1 MKMILFN
8 QNPMITKLL
17 ESVSKKLELSIENF
31 NHYQE
36 LSVRLKED
44 PEWLLIADDE
54 CLEKLDQVDWLELKE
69 IISQNKNS
77 VCMYKKGNEAQPFL
91 EGFEMK
97 IKKPFLPTEM
107 LKVLQKKLGSDMSEL
122 EPSQNLDPTQEVLET
137 NWDELEN
144 LGDLE
149 ALAKEEPNNEE
160 QLLPTLDA
168 QEEKEEVK
176 ETPQKEEK
184 PKDDETQEGDETPKD
199 EEVSKELETQEK
211 LEIPK
216 EETQEEQV
224 KEQEPIKEET
234 QEIKEEKQEE
244 TQDSP
249 SAQELE
255 AMQELVKEIQENSNE
270 NKEETQ
276 ESAEIP
282 QDKEI
287 QEVVT
292 EKTQVQELEVPKE
305 KTQESAEALQETQA
319 HELEKQE
326 IAETPQEKEK
336 QEIAETPQ
344 EKEKQEIAE
353 TPQEKEKQEI
363 AETPQ
368 EKEKQEIAETP
379 QELEIPQAQEK
390 ETPQEETQEKETP
403 QEETQE
409 KETPQE
415 ETQEKETP
423 QEETQETETQNQET
437 PPKVQEETKEKTQED
452 NYESIEDIPE
462 PVMAKAMGEELPF
475 LNEAVAKTP
484 NNENDTETPK
494 ESDIKTSQEK
504 EESDKTSSPLEL
516 RLNLQDLLKS
526 LNQESL
532 KSLLENK
539 TLSIKI
545 TLEDKKPDA

>member
-17 ESVSKKLELSIENF
+17 ESVSKKLELPMENF

-36 LSVRLKED
+36 LSVHLKED
-44 PEWLLIADDE
+44 PEWILIADDE

-91 EGFEMK
+91 EDFEMK

-107 LKVLQKKLGSDMSEL
+107 LKVLQKKLGSDMSDL

-149 ALAKEEPNNEE
+149 ALVQEEPNNEE
-160 QLLPTLDA
+160 QLLPTLND
-168 QEEKEEVK
+168 QEEKEKVKEEEKQEIK
-176 ETPQKEEK
+176 ETPKEEEK
-184 PKDDETQEGDETPKD
+184 PKDDETQENETPKD
-199 EEVSKELETQEK
+199 KEVSKELEMQEEVK
-211 LEIPK
+211 G
-216 EETQEEQV
+216 ETQEEQV

-234 QEIKEEKQEE
+234 QENKEEKQEE

-270 NKEETQ
+270 DKKETQ

-287 QEVVT
+287 QEIVT
-292 EKTQVQELEVPKE
+292 EKTQAQELEIPKE
-305 KTQESAEALQETQA
+305 KTQESAEALQETQ
-319 HELEKQE
+319 EVVTEKTQ
-326 IAETPQEKEK
+326 A
-336 QEIAETPQ
+336 
-344 EKEKQEIAE
+344 
-353 TPQEKEKQEI
+353 
-363 AETPQ
+363 
-368 EKEKQEIAETP
+368 
-379 QELEIPQAQEK
+379 QELEIPKEKTQESAEALQETQEVVTEKTQVQEK
-390 ETPQEETQEKETP
+390 ETP
-403 QEETQE
+403 
-409 KETPQE
+409 
-415 ETQEKETP
+415 
-423 QEETQETETQNQET
+423 
-437 PPKVQEETKEKTQED
+437 KTQED
-452 NYESIEDIPE
+452 HYESIEDIPE

-494 ESDIKTSQEK
+494 ESDIKTPQEK

-545 TLEDKKPDA
+545 TLEDKKPNA

>member
-8 QNPMITKLL
+8 QNPMIEKLL

-36 LSVRLKED
+36 LSVHLKKD

-54 CLEKLDQVDWLELKE
+54 CLEKLDQIDWLELKE

-77 VCMYKKGNEAQPFL
+77 VCMYKKGHEVQPFL

-107 LKVLQKKLGSDMSEL
+107 LKVLQKKLGSNASEL

-160 QLLPTLDA
+160 QLLPTLND

-176 ETPQKEEK
+176 KTPQEEEK
-184 PKDDETQEGDETPKD
+184 PKDDETQEGETLKD
-199 EEVSKELETQEK
+199 KEVSKELETQE
-211 LEIPK
+211 EVK
-216 EETQEEQV
+216 EETQEEV
-224 KEQEPIKEET
+224 KEET
-234 QEIKEEKQEE
+234 QEEVKEETQENKEEKQEK

-249 SAQELE
+249 STQELE

-270 NKEETQ
+270 NKKETQ
-276 ESAEIP
+276 ESTETPQDVENQAQEIQDKEIQDKEIQDKEIQDKEIQDKEI

-287 QEVVT
+287 QE
-292 EKTQVQELEVPKE
+292 
-305 KTQESAEALQETQA
+305 TQEIQENT
-319 HELEKQE
+319 
-326 IAETPQEKEK
+326 ETPQDV
-336 QEIAETPQ
+336 
-344 EKEKQEIAE
+344 
-353 TPQEKEKQEI
+353 
-363 AETPQ
+363 
-368 EKEKQEIAETP
+368 
-379 QELEIPQAQEK
+379 EIPQSQEK
-390 ETPQEETQEKETP
+390 ETPQTQEKETP
-403 QEETQE
+403 KDENTQE
-409 KETPQE
+409 SVQNLQEKEIQKAQDETPQE
-415 ETQEKETP
+415 
-423 QEETQETETQNQET
+423 
-437 PPKVQEETKEKTQED
+437 D
-452 NYESIEDIPE
+452 HYESIEDIPE

-494 ESDIKTSQEK
+494 ESDIKIPQEK

-545 TLEDKKPDA
+545 TLEDKKPNA

>member
-17 ESVSKKLELSIENF
+17 ESVSKKLELSMEDF
-31 NHYQE
+31 NRYQE
-36 LSVRLKED
+36 LPTRLKED
-44 PEWLLIADDE
+44 PEWILIADDE

-97 IKKPFLPTEM
+97 IKKPFLPTEV
-107 LKVLQKKLGSDMSEL
+107 LKILQKKLGSNMSEL

-149 ALAKEEPNNEE
+149 ALVQEEPNNEE
-160 QLLPTLDA
+160 QLLPTLND

-176 ETPQKEEK
+176 EEEKEEVKEEEKEEVKEEEKEEVKEETKETPQEEEK
-184 PKDDETQEGDETPKD
+184 PKDDEVQEGETQKN
-199 EEVSKELETQEK
+199 EEVSKELETQEE

-216 EETQEEQV
+216 EETQEN
-224 KEQEPIKEET
+224 
-234 QEIKEEKQEE
+234 KEEKQEK

-255 AMQELVKEIQENSNE
+255 AMQELVKEIQENSNGQE
-270 NKEETQ
+270 DKKETQ
-276 ESAEIP
+276 EN
-282 QDKEI
+282 
-287 QEVVT
+287 T
-292 EKTQVQELEVPKE
+292 
-305 KTQESAEALQETQA
+305 
-319 HELEKQE
+319 
-326 IAETPQEKEK
+326 ETPQEKEK
-336 QEIAETPQ
+336 QDVETPQ
-344 EKEKQEIAE
+344 EKETQENTE
-353 TPQEKEKQEI
+353 TPQEKE
-363 AETPQ
+363 T
-368 EKEKQEIAETP
+368 
-379 QELEIPQAQEK
+379 QELEIPQNVEIPQEK
-390 ETPQEETQEKETP
+390 TQKLETQE
-403 QEETQE
+403 
-409 KETPQE
+409 
-415 ETQEKETP
+415 
-423 QEETQETETQNQET
+423 
-437 PPKVQEETKEKTQED
+437 D
-452 NYESIEDIPE
+452 HYESIEDIPE

-475 LNEAVAKTP
+475 LNEAVAKIP
-484 NNENDTETPK
+484 NNENNTETPK
-494 ESDIKTSQEK
+494 ESVIKTPQEK
-504 EESDKTSSPLEL
+504 EESIETSKESDKASSPLEL

>member
-8 QNPMITKLL
+8 QNPMIAKLL

-36 LSVRLKED
+36 LSAHLKKD

-77 VCMYKKGNEAQPFL
+77 VCMYKKGNEVQPFL
-91 EGFEMK
+91 EDFEVK

-122 EPSQNLDPTQEVLET
+122 EPNPTNPLEGAQETLET

-176 ETPQKEEK
+176 ETPQEEKEEIKQEEKQEVKEKEKQEIKETPQEEK
-184 PKDDETQEGDETPKD
+184 PKDDETQEGDETSKD

-216 EETQEEQV
+216 EETQE
-224 KEQEPIKEET
+224 QEPIKEET
-234 QEIKEEKQEE
+234 QENKEEKQEE

-270 NKEETQ
+270 DKKETQ

-292 EKTQVQELEVPKE
+292 EKTQAQELEILKE
-305 KTQESAEALQETQA
+305 KTQESAEALQETQ
-319 HELEKQE
+319 
-326 IAETPQEKEK
+326 
-336 QEIAETPQ
+336 
-344 EKEKQEIAE
+344 
-353 TPQEKEKQEI
+353 
-363 AETPQ
+363 
-368 EKEKQEIAETP
+368 
-379 QELEIPQAQEK
+379 EK
-390 ETPQEETQEKETP
+390 ETPQTQDEKP
-403 QEETQE
+403 QE
-409 KETPQE
+409 
-415 ETQEKETP
+415 
-423 QEETQETETQNQET
+423 
-437 PPKVQEETKEKTQED
+437 D
-452 NYESIEDIPE
+452 HYESIEDIPE

-484 NNENDTETPK
+484 NNENATETPK
-494 ESDIKTSQEK
+494 ESVTETSKNENATETPQEK

-545 TLEDKKPDA
+545 TLEDKKPNA

>member
-17 ESVSKKLELSIENF
+17 ESVSKKLELPMENF

-36 LSVRLKED
+36 LSAHLKKD

-69 IISQNKNS
+69 TISQNKNS
-77 VCMYKKGNEAQPFL
+77 VCMYKKGNEMQPFL

-168 QEEKEEVK
+168 QEEKEEIK
-176 ETPQKEEK
+176 EMPQEEEKEEIKEMPQEEEK
-184 PKDDETQEGDETPKD
+184 PKDDETQENETPKD
-199 EEVSKELETQEK
+199 EEVSKELEMQE
-211 LEIPK
+211 EVK

-249 SAQELE
+249 SVQELE
-255 AMQELVKEIQENSNE
+255 AMQELVKEIQENSNGQE
-270 NKEETQ
+270 NKKETQ
-276 ESAEIP
+276 ENAEIP

-292 EKTQVQELEVPKE
+292 EKTQAQELEIPKE
-305 KTQESAEALQETQA
+305 KTQESTEALQETQT

-326 IAETPQEKEK
+326 IAETPQDV
-336 QEIAETPQ
+336 EIPQSQ
-344 EKEKQEIAE
+344 EKETQE
-353 TPQEKEKQEI
+353 TQEVVTEKTQV
-363 AETPQ
+363 
-368 EKEKQEIAETP
+368 
-379 QELEIPQAQEK
+379 QEK
-390 ETPQEETQEKETP
+390 ETP
-403 QEETQE
+403 
-409 KETPQE
+409 
-415 ETQEKETP
+415 
-423 QEETQETETQNQET
+423 
-437 PPKVQEETKEKTQED
+437 KTQED
-452 NYESIEDIPE
+452 HYESIEDIPE

-494 ESDIKTSQEK
+494 ESVIKTPQEK
-504 EESDKTSSPLEL
+504 EESAKTSKESNEIPSPLEL

-545 TLEDKKPDA
+545 TLEDKKPNA

>member
-36 LSVRLKED
+36 LSARLKENQ
-44 PEWLLIADDE
+44 EWLLIADDE

-69 IISQNKNS
+69 TISQNKNS

-107 LKVLQKKLGSDMSEL
+107 LKVLQKKLGSNASEL

-184 PKDDETQEGDETPKD
+184 PKDDETQESETPKD

-255 AMQELVKEIQENSNE
+255 AMQELVKEIQENSNGQE
-270 NKEETQ
+270 DKKETQ
-276 ESAEIP
+276 ENAEIP

-292 EKTQVQELEVPKE
+292 EKTQVQELEIPKE

-326 IAETPQEKEK
+326 IAETPQDV
-336 QEIAETPQ
+336 
-344 EKEKQEIAE
+344 
-353 TPQEKEKQEI
+353 
-363 AETPQ
+363 
-368 EKEKQEIAETP
+368 
-379 QELEIPQAQEK
+379 EIPQSQEK

-403 QEETQE
+403 QTQDE
-409 KETPQE
+409 KPQE
-415 ETQEKETP
+415 
-423 QEETQETETQNQET
+423 
-437 PPKVQEETKEKTQED
+437 D
-452 NYESIEDIPE
+452 HYESIEDIPE

-475 LNEAVAKTP
+475 LNEAVAKIPNNENATETP
-484 NNENDTETPK
+484 KESVTETSKNENDTETP
-494 ESDIKTSQEK
+494 QEK

-545 TLEDKKPDA
+545 TLEDKKPNA

>member
-8 QNPMITKLL
+8 QNPMIEKLL

-36 LSVRLKED
+36 LSAHLKKD

-69 IISQNKNS
+69 TISQNKNS
-77 VCMYKKGNEAQPFL
+77 MCMYKKGNEAQPFL

-107 LKVLQKKLGSDMSEL
+107 LKVLQKKLGSNASEL

-160 QLLPTLDA
+160 QLLPTLNA

-176 ETPQKEEK
+176 ETPQEEKK
-184 PKDDETQEGDETPKD
+184 PKDDETQEGETPKD

-216 EETQEEQV
+216 EETQKEV
-224 KEQEPIKEET
+224 KEEIKEETQKQEPIKEET
-234 QEIKEEKQEE
+234 QENKEEKQEE

-270 NKEETQ
+270 DKKETQ
-276 ESAEIP
+276 EIAETP
-282 QDKEI
+282 QEKETQET

-292 EKTQVQELEVPKE
+292 EKTQVQELEIPKE
-305 KTQESAEALQETQA
+305 KTQESTEALQETQA

-326 IAETPQEKEK
+326 NAETPQELEIPQAQEKETPQEKEK
-336 QEIAETPQ
+336 QENAETPQ
-344 EKEKQEIAE
+344 DV
-353 TPQEKEKQEI
+353 
-363 AETPQ
+363 
-368 EKEKQEIAETP
+368 
-379 QELEIPQAQEK
+379 EIPQAQEK

-403 QEETQE
+403 QTQD
-409 KETPQE
+409 ETPQE
-415 ETQEKETP
+415 
-423 QEETQETETQNQET
+423 
-437 PPKVQEETKEKTQED
+437 D
-452 NYESIEDIPE
+452 HYESIEDIPE

-484 NNENDTETPK
+484 NNENDTETP
-494 ESDIKTSQEK
+494 QGK

-545 TLEDKKPDA
+545 TLEDKKPNE

>member
-1 MKMILFN
+1 MKIILFN

-17 ESVSKKLELSIENF
+17 ESVSKKLELSMEDF

-36 LSVRLKED
+36 LSTRLKEE
-44 PEWLLIADDE
+44 PEWILIADDE

-69 IISQNKNS
+69 TISQNKNS
-77 VCMYKKGNEAQPFL
+77 VCMYKKGNEVQPFL

-97 IKKPFLPTEM
+97 IKKPFLPTEI
-107 LKVLQKKLGSDMSEL
+107 LKILQKKLGSNMSDI

-149 ALAKEEPNNEE
+149 ALTQEEPNNEE
-160 QLLPTLDA
+160 QLLPTLNA
-168 QEEKEEVK
+168 QKEKEEVKEEEKEEVK
-176 ETPQKEEK
+176 ETPQEEK
-184 PKDDETQEGDETPKD
+184 PKDDEIQEGETLKD
-199 EEVSKELETQEK
+199 EEVSKELETQEE

-216 EETQEEQV
+216 EETQEIKEEKQEKTQEEVKEETQEQA

-234 QEIKEEKQEE
+234 QEIKEEKQEK

-249 SAQELE
+249 STQELE
-255 AMQELVKEIQENSNE
+255 AMQELVKEIQENSNGQE
-270 NKEETQ
+270 DKKETQ
-276 ESAEIP
+276 EN
-282 QDKEI
+282 
-287 QEVVT
+287 T
-292 EKTQVQELEVPKE
+292 
-305 KTQESAEALQETQA
+305 
-319 HELEKQE
+319 
-326 IAETPQEKEK
+326 
-336 QEIAETPQ
+336 
-344 EKEKQEIAE
+344 
-353 TPQEKEKQEI
+353 
-363 AETPQ
+363 
-368 EKEKQEIAETP
+368 ETP
-379 QELEIPQAQEK
+379 QELEIPQEKTQKLEIPQESAEIPQESAEIPQEK
-390 ETPQEETQEKETP
+390 ETQELEIPKEETQESAETP
-403 QEETQE
+403 QEKTQKLETQE
-409 KETPQE
+409 
-415 ETQEKETP
+415 
-423 QEETQETETQNQET
+423 
-437 PPKVQEETKEKTQED
+437 D
-452 NYESIEDIPE
+452 HYESIEDIPE

-475 LNEAVAKTP
+475 LNESVAKTS

-494 ESDIKTSQEK
+494 ESVIKTPQEK

>member
-8 QNPMITKLL
+8 QNPMIAKLL
-17 ESVSKKLELSIENF
+17 ESVSKKLELSMENF

-36 LSVRLKED
+36 LSTRLKED
-44 PEWLLIADDE
+44 SEWILIADDE

-97 IKKPFLPTEM
+97 IKKPFLPTEV
-107 LKVLQKKLGSDMSEL
+107 LKILQKKLGSNMSEL

-149 ALAKEEPNNEE
+149 ALVQEEPNNEE
-160 QLLPTLDA
+160 QLLPTLNA
-168 QEEKEEVK
+168 QEEKEEIKEEKEEIKEEKEEIK
-176 ETPQKEEK
+176 ETPQEEEK
-184 PKDDETQEGDETPKD
+184 PKDDEVQESETQKN
-199 EEVSKELETQEK
+199 EEVSKELETQEE

-216 EETQEEQV
+216 EETQEQA
-224 KEQEPIKEET
+224 KEQEPTKEET
-234 QEIKEEKQEE
+234 QENKEEKQEK

-255 AMQELVKEIQENSNE
+255 AMQELVKEIQENSNGQKDKKE
-270 NKEETQ
+270 TQESTEIPQEETQ
-276 ESAEIP
+276 ENAETP
-282 QDKEI
+282 QE
-287 QEVVT
+287 T
-292 EKTQVQELEVPKE
+292 EKQELETQE
-305 KTQESAEALQETQA
+305 KTQENAETPQET
-319 HELEKQE
+319 EKQE
-326 IAETPQEKEK
+326 SAGTPQEKEK
-336 QEIAETPQ
+336 QESAGTPQ
-344 EKEKQEIAE
+344 EKTQK
-353 TPQEKEKQEI
+353 
-363 AETPQ
+363 
-368 EKEKQEIAETP
+368 
-379 QELEIPQAQEK
+379 L
-390 ETPQEETQEKETP
+390 ETQE
-403 QEETQE
+403 
-409 KETPQE
+409 
-415 ETQEKETP
+415 
-423 QEETQETETQNQET
+423 
-437 PPKVQEETKEKTQED
+437 D
-452 NYESIEDIPE
+452 HYESIEDIPE

-475 LNEAVAKTP
+475 LNEAVAKIP

-494 ESDIKTSQEK
+494 ESVIKTPQEK
-504 EESDKTSSPLEL
+504 EESIETPKESDKTSSPLEL
-516 RLNLQDLLKS
+516 RLNLQDLLNS

>member
-8 QNPMITKLL
+8 QNPMIAKLL
-17 ESVSKKLELSIENF
+17 ESVSKKLELSMENF

-36 LSVRLKED
+36 LSTRLKKD

-54 CLEKLDQVDWLELKE
+54 CLEKLDQIDWLELKE
-69 IISQNKNS
+69 TISQNKNS

-97 IKKPFLPTEM
+97 IKKPFLPTEV
-107 LKVLQKKLGSDMSEL
+107 LKILQKKLGSDMSEL

-137 NWDELEN
+137 NWDELES

-176 ETPQKEEK
+176 ETPQEEKK
-184 PKDDETQEGDETPKD
+184 PKDDETQEGDETPKN
-199 EEVSKELETQEK
+199 EEVSKELEMQE
-211 LEIPK
+211 EVK

-249 SAQELE
+249 STQELE
-255 AMQELVKEIQENSNE
+255 AMQELVKEIQENSNDQE
-270 NKEETQ
+270 NKKETQ

-292 EKTQVQELEVPKE
+292 EKTQAQELEIPKE

-336 QEIAETPQ
+336 E
-344 EKEKQEIAE
+344 
-353 TPQEKEKQEI
+353 
-363 AETPQ
+363 
-368 EKEKQEIAETP
+368 EIAETP

-403 QEETQE
+403 KDESMQESAQNLQD

-415 ETQEKETP
+415 ETQE
-423 QEETQETETQNQET
+423 
-437 PPKVQEETKEKTQED
+437 D
-452 NYESIEDIPE
+452 HYENIEDIPE

-475 LNEAVAKTP
+475 LNEAVAKIP

-494 ESDIKTSQEK
+494 ESDIKTPQEK

-516 RLNLQDLLKS
+516 CLNLQDLLKS

>member
-1 MKMILFN
+1 MKVILFN

-17 ESVSKKLELSIENF
+17 ESVSKKLELPMENF

-36 LSVRLKED
+36 LSACLKKD

-144 LGDLE
+144 LGNLE

-168 QEEKEEVK
+168 QEEKEEIKEEEKQEVK
-176 ETPQKEEK
+176 ETPQEEK
-184 PKDDETQEGDETPKD
+184 PKDDETQEGETPRD
-199 EEVSKELETQEK
+199 EEVSKELETQE
-211 LEIPK
+211 EVK
-216 EETQEEQV
+216 EEEQEEEQEEV
-224 KEQEPIKEET
+224 KEEEQEEVKEEEPIKEQEPIKEET
-234 QEIKEEKQEE
+234 QENKEEKQEK

-255 AMQELVKEIQENSNE
+255 AMQELVKEIQENSNGQE
-270 NKEETQ
+270 NKKETQ

-292 EKTQVQELEVPKE
+292 EKTQAQELEIPKE

-344 EKEKQEIAE
+344 EKE
-353 TPQEKEKQEI
+353 
-363 AETPQ
+363 
-368 EKEKQEIAETP
+368 
-379 QELEIPQAQEK
+379 
-390 ETPQEETQEKETP
+390 
-403 QEETQE
+403 
-409 KETPQE
+409 
-415 ETQEKETP
+415 TP
-423 QEETQETETQNQET
+423 QEETQETQEVVT
-437 PPKVQEETKEKTQED
+437 EQTQED
-452 NYESIEDIPE
+452 HYESIEDIPE

-475 LNEAVAKTP
+475 LNESVAETP

-494 ESDIKTSQEK
+494 ESVTETSKNENATETPQEK

-545 TLEDKKPDA
+545 TLEDKKPNA

>member
-36 LSVRLKED
+36 LSAHLKKD

-77 VCMYKKGNEAQPFL
+77 VCMFKKDNEAQPFL

-107 LKVLQKKLGSDMSEL
+107 LKVLQKKLGSNISEL

-149 ALAKEEPNNEE
+149 ALVQEEPNNEE
-160 QLLPTLDA
+160 QLLPTLND

-176 ETPQKEEK
+176 EEVKETPQEEEK
-184 PKDDETQEGDETPKD
+184 PKDDETQEGETPKD
-199 EEVSKELETQEK
+199 KEVSKELETQEE

-216 EETQEEQV
+216 EETQEEV
-224 KEQEPIKEET
+224 KEEIKEEVQEEVKEET
-234 QEIKEEKQEE
+234 QEIKEEKQEK

-249 SAQELE
+249 STQELE

-270 NKEETQ
+270 DKKEVQELGIPKEETQ
-276 ESAEIP
+276 ENAETPQETPQDVEIPQENAEIP
-282 QDKEI
+282 Q
-287 QEVVT
+287 
-292 EKTQVQELEVPKE
+292 
-305 KTQESAEALQETQA
+305 
-319 HELEKQE
+319 
-326 IAETPQEKEK
+326 ETPQEKE
-336 QEIAETPQ
+336 
-344 EKEKQEIAE
+344 
-353 TPQEKEKQEI
+353 
-363 AETPQ
+363 
-368 EKEKQEIAETP
+368 
-379 QELEIPQAQEK
+379 
-390 ETPQEETQEKETP
+390 
-403 QEETQE
+403 
-409 KETPQE
+409 
-415 ETQEKETP
+415 
-423 QEETQETETQNQET
+423 
-437 PPKVQEETKEKTQED
+437 TQED
-452 NYESIEDIPE
+452 HYENIEDIPE

-475 LNEAVAKTP
+475 LSESVAETP
-484 NNENDTETPK
+484 NNENATETPQEK
-494 ESDIKTSQEK
+494 EESTEIPQEK

-545 TLEDKKPDA
+545 TLEDKKPNA

>member
-17 ESVSKKLELSIENF
+17 ESVSKKLELPMENF
-31 NHYQE
+31 NRYQE
-36 LSVRLKED
+36 LSARLKKD

-77 VCMYKKGNEAQPFL
+77 VCMYKKGNETQPFL

-97 IKKPFLPTEM
+97 IKKPFLPTEV
-107 LKVLQKKLGSDMSEL
+107 LKILQKKLGSNISEL

-149 ALAKEEPNNEE
+149 ALVQEEPNNEE
-160 QLLPTLDA
+160 QLLPTLND
-168 QEEKEEVK
+168 QEEKEEIK
-176 ETPQKEEK
+176 ETPQEEEK
-184 PKDDETQEGDETPKD
+184 PKDDETQEGETLKD
-199 EEVSKELETQEK
+199 KEVSKELETQE
-211 LEIPK
+211 EVK
-216 EETQEEQV
+216 EETQEEQA
-224 KEQEPIKEET
+224 KEQEPIKEETQEEVKEETQEEQIKEQEPIKEETQEEVKEETQEEQIKEQDPIKEET
-234 QEIKEEKQEE
+234 QEIKEEKQEK

-305 KTQESAEALQETQA
+305 KTQESAEALQEIQA
-319 HELEKQE
+319 HEL
-326 IAETPQEKEK
+326 
-336 QEIAETPQ
+336 
-344 EKEKQEIAE
+344 
-353 TPQEKEKQEI
+353 EKQEI

-409 KETPQE
+409 IAETPQE
-415 ETQEKETP
+415 KETQE
-423 QEETQETETQNQET
+423 
-437 PPKVQEETKEKTQED
+437 D
-452 NYESIEDIPE
+452 HYESIEDIPE

-475 LNEAVAKTP
+475 LNEAVAETP

-494 ESDIKTSQEK
+494 ESVTETPKESVIKTPQEK

-545 TLEDKKPDA
+545 TLEDKKPNA

>member
-8 QNPMITKLL
+8 QNPMIEKLL

-36 LSVRLKED
+36 LSACLKGD

-69 IISQNKNS
+69 TISQNKNS
-77 VCMYKKGNEAQPFL
+77 VCMYKKGNEVQPFL

-107 LKVLQKKLGSDMSEL
+107 LKILQKKLGSNASEL
-122 EPSQNLDPTQEVLET
+122 EPSQNLDPTQEILET

-168 QEEKEEVK
+168 QEEKEEIKQEEKEEIKQEEKEEIKQEEKEEIKQEEKEEVK
-176 ETPQKEEK
+176 ETPQEEK
-184 PKDDETQEGDETPKD
+184 PKDDETQESETPKD
-199 EEVSKELETQEK
+199 EEVSKELETQEE

-216 EETQEEQV
+216 EETQEEV
-224 KEQEPIKEET
+224 KEEIKEEVQEEVKEET

-270 NKEETQ
+270 NKKETQ

-305 KTQESAEALQETQA
+305 KVQESAEALQETQA
-319 HELEKQE
+319 QELEKE
-326 IAETPQEKEK
+326 ENSETPQDVEV
-336 QEIAETPQ
+336 PQ
-344 EKEKQEIAE
+344 S
-353 TPQEKEKQEI
+353 
-363 AETPQ
+363 
-368 EKEKQEIAETP
+368 
-379 QELEIPQAQEK
+379 QEK

-403 QEETQE
+403 QTQDE
-409 KETPQE
+409 KPQE
-415 ETQEKETP
+415 
-423 QEETQETETQNQET
+423 
-437 PPKVQEETKEKTQED
+437 D
-452 NYESIEDIPE
+452 HYESIEDIPE

-484 NNENDTETPK
+484 NNENATETPK
-494 ESDIKTSQEK
+494 ESVTETSKNENDTETPQEK

-545 TLEDKKPDA
+545 TLEDKKPNA

>member
-17 ESVSKKLELSIENF
+17 ESVSKKLELSMEDF
-31 NHYQE
+31 NRYQE
-36 LSVRLKED
+36 LSTRLKEE
-44 PEWLLIADDE
+44 PEWILIADDE

-69 IISQNKNS
+69 IISQNKNG

-107 LKVLQKKLGSDMSEL
+107 LKILQKKLGSNASEL

-149 ALAKEEPNNEE
+149 ALVQEEPNNEE
-160 QLLPTLDA
+160 QLLPTLND
-168 QEEKEEVK
+168 QEENEEVKEEEEKEEVK
-176 ETPQKEEK
+176 KTPQEKEK
-184 PKDDETQEGDETPKD
+184 PKDDETQENETLKD
-199 EEVSKELETQEK
+199 EEVSKELETQE
-211 LEIPK
+211 EVK

-234 QEIKEEKQEE
+234 QEIKEEKQEK

-255 AMQELVKEIQENSNE
+255 AMQELVKEIQENSNGQEDKKEAQE
-270 NKEETQ
+270 NT
-276 ESAEIP
+276 
-282 QDKEI
+282 
-287 QEVVT
+287 
-292 EKTQVQELEVPKE
+292 
-305 KTQESAEALQETQA
+305 
-319 HELEKQE
+319 
-326 IAETPQEKEK
+326 ETPQD
-336 QEIAETPQ
+336 IETQ
-344 EKEKQEIAE
+344 DIE
-353 TPQEKEKQEI
+353 TQDI
-363 AETPQ
+363 ETQ
-368 EKEKQEIAETP
+368 DIETQDIETQDIETQDIETQDIET
-379 QELEIPQAQEK
+379 QELEIPKEEIQENTEK
-390 ETPQEETQEKETP
+390 TQKLETQE
-403 QEETQE
+403 
-409 KETPQE
+409 
-415 ETQEKETP
+415 
-423 QEETQETETQNQET
+423 
-437 PPKVQEETKEKTQED
+437 D
-452 NYESIEDIPE
+452 HYESIEDIPE
-462 PVMAKAMGEELPF
+462 PVMAQAMGEELPF

-494 ESDIKTSQEK
+494 ESVIKTPQEK
-504 EESDKTSSPLEL
+504 EESNKTSSPLEL

-539 TLSIKI
+539 TLNIKI

>member
-8 QNPMITKLL
+8 QNPMIAKLL

-36 LSVRLKED
+36 LSAHLKKD

-69 IISQNKNS
+69 TISQNKNS

-97 IKKPFLPTEM
+97 IKKPFLPTEV
-107 LKVLQKKLGSDMSEL
+107 LKILQKKLGSNTSEL

-137 NWDELEN
+137 NWDELES

-160 QLLPTLDA
+160 QLLPTLDVQEEKEEIKEEKKQEVKETP

-176 ETPQKEEK
+176 EMPQEEK
-184 PKDDETQEGDETPKD
+184 PKDNETQESETPKD
-199 EEVSKELETQEK
+199 EEVSKELETQE
-211 LEIPK
+211 EVK

-224 KEQEPIKEET
+224 KEQEPIKEEM
-234 QEIKEEKQEE
+234 QEIKEEKQEK

-255 AMQELVKEIQENSNE
+255 AMQELVKEIQENSNGQE

-292 EKTQVQELEVPKE
+292 EKTQAQELEIPKE

-326 IAETPQEKEK
+326 IAETPQE
-336 QEIAETPQ
+336 
-344 EKEKQEIAE
+344 
-353 TPQEKEKQEI
+353 
-363 AETPQ
+363 
-368 EKEKQEIAETP
+368 
-379 QELEIPQAQEK
+379 LEIPQSQEK
-390 ETPQEETQEKETP
+390 ETPQEETQEIAETP
-403 QEETQE
+403 QE
-409 KETPQE
+409 KETP
-415 ETQEKETP
+415 
-423 QEETQETETQNQET
+423 
-437 PPKVQEETKEKTQED
+437 KTQED
-452 NYESIEDIPE
+452 HYESIEDIPE

-494 ESDIKTSQEK
+494 ESDIKTPQEK

-545 TLEDKKPDA
+545 TLEDKKPNA

>member
-8 QNPMITKLL
+8 QNPMIAKLL
-17 ESVSKKLELSIENF
+17 ESVSKKLELPMENF

-36 LSVRLKED
+36 LSACLKED

-107 LKVLQKKLGSDMSEL
+107 LKVLQKKLGSNISEL
-122 EPSQNLDPTQEVLET
+122 ETSQNLDPTQEVLET

-176 ETPQKEEK
+176 ETPQEEKK
-184 PKDDETQEGDETPKD
+184 PKDDETQEGETPKD
-199 EEVSKELETQEK
+199 EEVSKELETQEE

-216 EETQEEQV
+216 EETQEEV
-224 KEQEPIKEET
+224 KEEIKEEVQEEVKEET

-255 AMQELVKEIQENSNE
+255 AMQELVKEIQENSNGQE

-276 ESAEIP
+276 ESTEIP

-292 EKTQVQELEVPKE
+292 EKTQVQELEIPKE

-319 HELEKQE
+319 QELEKE
-326 IAETPQEKEK
+326 ENSETPQDVEV
-336 QEIAETPQ
+336 PQ
-344 EKEKQEIAE
+344 S
-353 TPQEKEKQEI
+353 
-363 AETPQ
+363 
-368 EKEKQEIAETP
+368 
-379 QELEIPQAQEK
+379 QEK
-390 ETPQEETQEKETP
+390 ETLQEETQEKETP
-403 QEETQE
+403 QTQDE
-409 KETPQE
+409 KPQE
-415 ETQEKETP
+415 
-423 QEETQETETQNQET
+423 
-437 PPKVQEETKEKTQED
+437 D
-452 NYESIEDIPE
+452 HYESIEDIPE

-494 ESDIKTSQEK
+494 ESVIKTPQEK
-504 EESDKTSSPLEL
+504 EESAKTPKSDKTSSPLEL
-516 RLNLQDLLKS
+516 HLNLQDLLKS

-545 TLEDKKPDA
+545 TLEDKKPNA

>member
-8 QNPMITKLL
+8 QNPMIEKLL

-36 LSVRLKED
+36 LSARLKGD

-69 IISQNKNS
+69 TISQNKNS
-77 VCMYKKGNEAQPFL
+77 VCMYKKSNETQPFL

-107 LKVLQKKLGSDMSEL
+107 LKVLQKKLGSNASEL
-122 EPSQNLDPTQEVLET
+122 EPSQNLDPTQEILET

-160 QLLPTLDA
+160 QLLPTLNAQEVETPKEEA
-168 QEEKEEVK
+168 QEEVKKEEVK
-176 ETPQKEEK
+176 EMQEEIKEKEKQEVAESPQDEEK
-184 PKDDETQEGDETPKD
+184 PKDDETQGSVETPKD
-199 EEVSKELETQEK
+199 EEVSKELETQE
-211 LEIPK
+211 EAQEQEQVK

-255 AMQELVKEIQENSNE
+255 AMQELVKEIQENSNDQE
-270 NKEETQ
+270 NKKETQETQETTETQQDIETQELEIPKEETQ
-276 ESAEIP
+276 EVAG
-282 QDKEI
+282 
-287 QEVVT
+287 
-292 EKTQVQELEVPKE
+292 KTQAQG
-305 KTQESAEALQETQA
+305 
-319 HELEKQE
+319 LEKEE
-326 IAETPQEKEK
+326 IAETPQEKETSK
-336 QEIAETPQ
+336 DENMQESAQNLQEKETQELETPQAQDETPQ
-344 EKEKQEIAE
+344 E
-353 TPQEKEKQEI
+353 
-363 AETPQ
+363 
-368 EKEKQEIAETP
+368 
-379 QELEIPQAQEK
+379 
-390 ETPQEETQEKETP
+390 
-403 QEETQE
+403 
-409 KETPQE
+409 
-415 ETQEKETP
+415 
-423 QEETQETETQNQET
+423 
-437 PPKVQEETKEKTQED
+437 D
-452 NYESIEDIPE
+452 HYESIEDIPE

-494 ESDIKTSQEK
+494 ESVIKTPQEK
-504 EESDKTSSPLEL
+504 EESAKTSKESNEIPSPLEL

-526 LNQESL
+526 LNQESF

-545 TLEDKKPDA
+545 TLEDKKPNE

>member
-17 ESVSKKLELSIENF
+17 ESVSKKLELPMENF

-36 LSVRLKED
+36 LSARLKED
-44 PEWLLIADDE
+44 SEWILIADDE

-91 EGFEMK
+91 EGFEVK

-107 LKVLQKKLGSDMSEL
+107 LKVLQKKLGSNISEL

-160 QLLPTLDA
+160 QLLPTLND
-168 QEEKEEVK
+168 QEEKEEAK
-176 ETPQKEEK
+176 ETPQEEEK
-184 PKDDETQEGDETPKD
+184 PKDDETQESETLKD
-199 EEVSKELETQEK
+199 KEVSKELEMQE
-211 LEIPK
+211 EVK

-224 KEQEPIKEET
+224 KEQEPIKKET
-234 QEIKEEKQEE
+234 QEIKEEKQEK

-255 AMQELVKEIQENSNE
+255 AMQELVKEIQENSNDQE
-270 NKEETQ
+270 DKKETQ
-276 ESAEIP
+276 ESVEIP

-292 EKTQVQELEVPKE
+292 EKTQVQELEIPKE

-326 IAETPQEKEK
+326 IAETPQDV
-336 QEIAETPQ
+336 
-344 EKEKQEIAE
+344 
-353 TPQEKEKQEI
+353 
-363 AETPQ
+363 
-368 EKEKQEIAETP
+368 
-379 QELEIPQAQEK
+379 EIPQAQEK
-390 ETPQEETQEKETP
+390 ETQEVVTEKTQVQEKETP
-403 QEETQE
+403 
-409 KETPQE
+409 
-415 ETQEKETP
+415 
-423 QEETQETETQNQET
+423 
-437 PPKVQEETKEKTQED
+437 KTQED
-452 NYESIEDIPE
+452 HYESIEDIPE

-475 LNEAVAKTP
+475 LNEAVAKIP
-484 NNENDTETPK
+484 NNENDTETLK
-494 ESDIKTSQEK
+494 ESNIKTPQEKEESTETPQEK

-516 RLNLQDLLKS
+516 HLNLQDLLKS

>member
-8 QNPMITKLL
+8 QNPMIAKLL

-36 LSVRLKED
+36 LSARLKKD

-69 IISQNKNS
+69 IISQNKNG
-77 VCMYKKGNEAQPFL
+77 VCMYKKGNEVQPFL

-97 IKKPFLPTEM
+97 IKKPFLPTEV
-107 LKVLQKKLGSDMSEL
+107 LKILQKKLGSNASEL

-144 LGDLE
+144 LGNLE
-149 ALAKEEPNNEE
+149 ALVQEEPNNEE
-160 QLLPTLDA
+160 QLLPTLND
-168 QEEKEEVK
+168 QEEKEKVKEEEKEEIK
-176 ETPQKEEK
+176 ETPQEEEK
-184 PKDDETQEGDETPKD
+184 PKDDETQEGETLKD
-199 EEVSKELETQEK
+199 KEVSKELEMQEK

-255 AMQELVKEIQENSNE
+255 AMQELVKEIQENSNGQE

-276 ESAEIP
+276 ET
-282 QDKEI
+282 

-292 EKTQVQELEVPKE
+292 EQ
-305 KTQESAEALQETQA
+305 
-319 HELEKQE
+319 
-326 IAETPQEKEK
+326 
-336 QEIAETPQ
+336 
-344 EKEKQEIAE
+344 
-353 TPQEKEKQEI
+353 
-363 AETPQ
+363 
-368 EKEKQEIAETP
+368 
-379 QELEIPQAQEK
+379 
-390 ETPQEETQEKETP
+390 
-403 QEETQE
+403 
-409 KETPQE
+409 
-415 ETQEKETP
+415 
-423 QEETQETETQNQET
+423 
-437 PPKVQEETKEKTQED
+437 TQED
-452 NYESIEDIPE
+452 HYESIEDIPE

-475 LNEAVAKTP
+475 LNESVAETP
-484 NNENDTETPK
+484 NSENDTETPK
-494 ESDIKTSQEK
+494 ESVTETSKNENATETPQEK

-545 TLEDKKPDA
+545 TLEDKKPNA

>member
-8 QNPMITKLL
+8 QNPMIEKLL

-36 LSVRLKED
+36 LSARLKED

-69 IISQNKNS
+69 TISQNKNS

-107 LKVLQKKLGSDMSEL
+107 LKVLQKKLGSNASEL
-122 EPSQNLDPTQEVLET
+122 EPSQNSDPTQEILET

-168 QEEKEEVK
+168 QEEKEEIK
-176 ETPQKEEK
+176 ETPQKEKQEIKEMPQEEEK
-184 PKDDETQEGDETPKD
+184 PKDDETQEGETSKD
-199 EEVSKELETQEK
+199 GEVSKELEMQEE

-234 QEIKEEKQEE
+234 QEIKEEKQEK

-255 AMQELVKEIQENSNE
+255 AMQELVKEIQENSNGQE
-270 NKEETQ
+270 DKKETQ

-292 EKTQVQELEVPKE
+292 EKTQVQELEIPKE

-353 TPQEKEKQEI
+353 TPQDVEI
-363 AETPQ
+363 PQSQ
-368 EKEKQEIAETP
+368 EKETQET
-379 QELEIPQAQEK
+379 QEVVTEKTQAQEK
-390 ETPQEETQEKETP
+390 ETP
-403 QEETQE
+403 
-409 KETPQE
+409 
-415 ETQEKETP
+415 
-423 QEETQETETQNQET
+423 
-437 PPKVQEETKEKTQED
+437 KTQED
-452 NYESIEDIPE
+452 HYESIEDIPE

-475 LNEAVAKTP
+475 LNEAVAKIP
-484 NNENDTETPK
+484 NNENDTETLK
-494 ESDIKTSQEK
+494 ESNIKTPQEKEESTEIPQEK

-545 TLEDKKPDA
+545 TLEDKKPNE

>member
-17 ESVSKKLELSIENF
+17 ESVSKKLELSMEDF
-31 NHYQE
+31 NRYQE
-36 LSVRLKED
+36 LSTRLKED
-44 PEWLLIADDE
+44 PEWILIADDE

-77 VCMYKKGNEAQPFL
+77 VCMYKKGNEVQPFL

-97 IKKPFLPTEM
+97 IKKPFLPTEV
-107 LKVLQKKLGSDMSEL
+107 LKVLQKKLGSNINEL

-149 ALAKEEPNNEE
+149 ALVQEEPNNEE
-160 QLLPTLDA
+160 QLLPTLND
-168 QEEKEEVK
+168 QEEKEEIKEEVK
-176 ETPQKEEK
+176 ETPQEEEK

-199 EEVSKELETQEK
+199 EEVSKELKAPQE

-216 EETQEEQV
+216 EETQEERV
-224 KEQEPIKEET
+224 KEQEPIKEEM
-234 QEIKEEKQEE
+234 QEIKEEKQEK

-249 SAQELE
+249 STQELE

-270 NKEETQ
+270 DKKETQ
-276 ESAEIP
+276 ESAEIS

-292 EKTQVQELEVPKE
+292 EKTQAQELEVPKE
-305 KTQESAEALQETQA
+305 KTQESTEALQETQA
-319 HELEKQE
+319 HEL
-326 IAETPQEKEK
+326 
-336 QEIAETPQ
+336 
-344 EKEKQEIAE
+344 
-353 TPQEKEKQEI
+353 
-363 AETPQ
+363 
-368 EKEKQEIAETP
+368 EKQEIAETP

-390 ETPQEETQEKETP
+390 ETPQEETQE
-403 QEETQE
+403 
-409 KETPQE
+409 
-415 ETQEKETP
+415 
-423 QEETQETETQNQET
+423 
-437 PPKVQEETKEKTQED
+437 D
-452 NYESIEDIPE
+452 HYESIEDIPE

-475 LNEAVAKTP
+475 LNEAVAKIP

-494 ESDIKTSQEK
+494 ESVIKTPQEK

-516 RLNLQDLLKS
+516 HLNLQDLLKS

>member
-17 ESVSKKLELSIENF
+17 ESVSKKLELPMENF

-36 LSVRLKED
+36 LSACLKED
-44 PEWLLIADDE
+44 PEWILIADDE

-69 IISQNKNS
+69 TISQNKNS

-97 IKKPFLPTEM
+97 IKKPFLPTEV
-107 LKVLQKKLGSDMSEL
+107 LKILQKKLGSNTSEP

-176 ETPQKEEK
+176 ETPQEEK
-184 PKDDETQEGDETPKD
+184 PKDDETQESETPKD

-211 LEIPK
+211 LEIPKEETQEEVKEEIKEEAQEEVK

-249 SAQELE
+249 STQELE
-255 AMQELVKEIQENSNE
+255 AMQELVKEIQENSNGQE
-270 NKEETQ
+270 NKKETQ
-276 ESAEIP
+276 ESAETP
-282 QDKEI
+282 QEEEI

-292 EKTQVQELEVPKE
+292 EKTQAQELEIPKE

-326 IAETPQEKEK
+326 IAETPQEKETPK
-336 QEIAETPQ
+336 DESMQES
-344 EKEKQEIAE
+344 
-353 TPQEKEKQEI
+353 
-363 AETPQ
+363 
-368 EKEKQEIAETP
+368 
-379 QELEIPQAQEK
+379 AQNLQDK
-390 ETPQEETQEKETP
+390 ETPQEETQE
-403 QEETQE
+403 
-409 KETPQE
+409 
-415 ETQEKETP
+415 
-423 QEETQETETQNQET
+423 
-437 PPKVQEETKEKTQED
+437 D
-452 NYESIEDIPE
+452 HYENIEDIPE

-475 LNEAVAKTP
+475 LNEAVAKIP

-494 ESDIKTSQEK
+494 ESDIKTPQEK

>member
-17 ESVSKKLELSIENF
+17 ESVSKKLELSMEDF
-31 NHYQE
+31 NRYEE
-36 LSVRLKED
+36 LSTRLKED
-44 PEWLLIADDE
+44 PEWILIADDE

-77 VCMYKKGNEAQPFL
+77 VCMYKKGHEAQPFL
-91 EGFEMK
+91 EDFEVK

-107 LKVLQKKLGSDMSEL
+107 LKVLQKKLGSNASEL

-168 QEEKEEVK
+168 QEEKEEIK
-176 ETPQKEEK
+176 ETPQEEK
-184 PKDDETQEGDETPKD
+184 SKDDETQEGETPKD
-199 EEVSKELETQEK
+199 KEVSKELETQEK

-224 KEQEPIKEET
+224 KEQEPIKEEM
-234 QEIKEEKQEE
+234 QEIKEEKQEK

-249 SAQELE
+249 STQELE
-255 AMQELVKEIQENSNE
+255 AMQELVKEIQENSNDQE
-270 NKEETQ
+270 DKKETQ

-292 EKTQVQELEVPKE
+292 EKTQVQELEIPKE
-305 KTQESAEALQETQA
+305 KTQESTEALQETQA
-319 HELEKQE
+319 HEL
-326 IAETPQEKEK
+326 
-336 QEIAETPQ
+336 
-344 EKEKQEIAE
+344 
-353 TPQEKEKQEI
+353 
-363 AETPQ
+363 
-368 EKEKQEIAETP
+368 EKQEIAETP

-409 KETPQE
+409 
-415 ETQEKETP
+415 
-423 QEETQETETQNQET
+423 
-437 PPKVQEETKEKTQED
+437 D
-452 NYESIEDIPE
+452 HYESIEDIPE

-484 NNENDTETPK
+484 NNENAIETPK
-494 ESDIKTSQEK
+494 ENATETSKNENATESPQEK
-504 EESDKTSSPLEL
+504 EQSDKTSSPLEL
-516 RLNLQDLLKS
+516 HLNLQNLLKS

-545 TLEDKKPDA
+545 TLEDKKPNA

>member
-17 ESVSKKLELSIENF
+17 ESVSKKLELSMEDF

-36 LSVRLKED
+36 LSTRLKED
-44 PEWLLIADDE
+44 PEWILIADDE

-69 IISQNKNS
+69 TISQNKNS
-77 VCMYKKGNEAQPFL
+77 VCMYKKGNEVQPFL

-97 IKKPFLPTEM
+97 IKKPFLPTEV
-107 LKVLQKKLGSDMSEL
+107 LKVLQKKLGSNMSEL

-149 ALAKEEPNNEE
+149 ALVQEEPNNEE
-160 QLLPTLDA
+160 QLLPTLNA
-168 QEEKEEVK
+168 QEEKEEIKEEEKEEIKEEEKEEIKEEEKEEIK
-176 ETPQKEEK
+176 ETPQEEK
-184 PKDDETQEGDETPKD
+184 PKDDEVQEGETLKD
-199 EEVSKELETQEK
+199 EEVSKELETQEE

-216 EETQEEQV
+216 EETQEQA

-234 QEIKEEKQEE
+234 QEIKEEKQEK

-255 AMQELVKEIQENSNE
+255 AMQELVKEIQENSNDQE
-270 NKEETQ
+270 DKKETQ
-276 ESAEIP
+276 ES
-282 QDKEI
+282 
-287 QEVVT
+287 
-292 EKTQVQELEVPKE
+292 
-305 KTQESAEALQETQA
+305 
-319 HELEKQE
+319 
-326 IAETPQEKEK
+326 AETPQEKEK
-336 QEIAETPQ
+336 QELEKQELEKQEKTQESAETPQDVETPQEIPQELEKQELETPQDVETPQEIPQELEKQELETPQ
-344 EKEKQEIAE
+344 EKTQK
-353 TPQEKEKQEI
+353 
-363 AETPQ
+363 
-368 EKEKQEIAETP
+368 
-379 QELEIPQAQEK
+379 L
-390 ETPQEETQEKETP
+390 ETQE
-403 QEETQE
+403 
-409 KETPQE
+409 
-415 ETQEKETP
+415 
-423 QEETQETETQNQET
+423 
-437 PPKVQEETKEKTQED
+437 D
-452 NYESIEDIPE
+452 HYESIEDIPE
-462 PVMAKAMGEELPF
+462 PVMAQAMGEGLPF
-475 LNEAVAKTP
+475 LNEAVAKIP

-494 ESDIKTSQEK
+494 ESTIKTPQEK

-516 RLNLQDLLKS
+516 HLNLQDLLKS

>member
-8 QNPMITKLL
+8 QNPMIAKLL
-17 ESVSKKLELSIENF
+17 ESVSKKLELPMENF

-36 LSVRLKED
+36 LSVHLKKD

-107 LKVLQKKLGSDMSEL
+107 LKVLQKKLGSNASEL

-137 NWDELEN
+137 NWDELES

-168 QEEKEEVK
+168 QEEKEEIKEEVK
-176 ETPQKEEK
+176 ETPQEEEK
-184 PKDDETQEGDETPKD
+184 PKDDETQEGETLKD
-199 EEVSKELETQEK
+199 EEVSKELETQEE

-216 EETQEEQV
+216 EETQEN
-224 KEQEPIKEET
+224 
-234 QEIKEEKQEE
+234 KEEKQEK

-255 AMQELVKEIQENSNE
+255 AMQELVKEIQENSNGQE
-270 NKEETQ
+270 NKKETQ
-276 ESAEIP
+276 ESAETP
-282 QDKEI
+282 QDVENQAQEI
-287 QEVVT
+287 QE
-292 EKTQVQELEVPKE
+292 
-305 KTQESAEALQETQA
+305 TQEIQENT
-319 HELEKQE
+319 
-326 IAETPQEKEK
+326 ETPQEKE
-336 QEIAETPQ
+336 
-344 EKEKQEIAE
+344 
-353 TPQEKEKQEI
+353 
-363 AETPQ
+363 
-368 EKEKQEIAETP
+368 
-379 QELEIPQAQEK
+379 
-390 ETPQEETQEKETP
+390 
-403 QEETQE
+403 
-409 KETPQE
+409 
-415 ETQEKETP
+415 
-423 QEETQETETQNQET
+423 
-437 PPKVQEETKEKTQED
+437 TQED
-452 NYESIEDIPE
+452 HYENIEDIPE

-475 LNEAVAKTP
+475 LNESVAETP
-484 NNENDTETPK
+484 NSENATETPK
-494 ESDIKTSQEK
+494 ESDTKTPQEK

>member
-8 QNPMITKLL
+8 QNPMIEKLL

-36 LSVRLKED
+36 LSARLKGD

-69 IISQNKNS
+69 TISQNKNS
-77 VCMYKKGNEAQPFL
+77 VCMYKKGNESQPFL

-97 IKKPFLPTEM
+97 IKKPFLPTEV
-107 LKVLQKKLGSDMSEL
+107 LKILQKKLGSNASEL
-122 EPSQNLDPTQEVLET
+122 EPSQNLDPTQEILET

-160 QLLPTLDA
+160 QLLPTLNA

-176 ETPQKEEK
+176 ETPQEEKK
-184 PKDDETQEGDETPKD
+184 PKDDETQEGETPKD
-199 EEVSKELETQEK
+199 EEVSKELETQEE

-216 EETQEEQV
+216 EETQEEV
-224 KEQEPIKEET
+224 KEEIKEEVQEEVKEET

-270 NKEETQ
+270 DKKETQ

-292 EKTQVQELEVPKE
+292 EKTQAQELEIPKE

-319 HELEKQE
+319 QELEKE
-326 IAETPQEKEK
+326 ENSETPQDVEV
-336 QEIAETPQ
+336 PQ
-344 EKEKQEIAE
+344 S
-353 TPQEKEKQEI
+353 
-363 AETPQ
+363 
-368 EKEKQEIAETP
+368 
-379 QELEIPQAQEK
+379 QEK

-403 QEETQE
+403 QTQDE
-409 KETPQE
+409 KPQE
-415 ETQEKETP
+415 
-423 QEETQETETQNQET
+423 
-437 PPKVQEETKEKTQED
+437 D
-452 NYESIEDIPE
+452 HYESIEDIPE

-484 NNENDTETPK
+484 NNENATETPK
-494 ESDIKTSQEK
+494 ESVTETSKNENDTETPQEK

-516 RLNLQDLLKS
+516 HLNLQDLLKS

-545 TLEDKKPDA
+545 TLEDKKPNA

>member
-17 ESVSKKLELSIENF
+17 ESVSKKLELPMENF

-36 LSVRLKED
+36 LSACLKKD

-77 VCMYKKGNEAQPFL
+77 VCMYKKGNEVQPFL

-107 LKVLQKKLGSDMSEL
+107 LKVLQKKLGSNASEL

-160 QLLPTLDA
+160 QLLPTLDV
-168 QEEKEEVK
+168 QEEKEEIKEEVK
-176 ETPQKEEK
+176 ETPQEEEK
-184 PKDDETQEGDETPKD
+184 PKDDETQEGETLKD
-199 EEVSKELETQEK
+199 KEVSKELEMQE
-211 LEIPK
+211 EVK

-224 KEQEPIKEET
+224 KEQEPIKEEM
-234 QEIKEEKQEE
+234 QEIKEEKQEK

-255 AMQELVKEIQENSNE
+255 AMQELVKEIQENSNGQE
-270 NKEETQ
+270 DKKETQ
-276 ESAEIP
+276 ENAEIP

-292 EKTQVQELEVPKE
+292 EKTQVQELEIPKE

-319 HELEKQE
+319 HEL
-326 IAETPQEKEK
+326 
-336 QEIAETPQ
+336 
-344 EKEKQEIAE
+344 
-353 TPQEKEKQEI
+353 
-363 AETPQ
+363 
-368 EKEKQEIAETP
+368 EKQEIAETP

-403 QEETQE
+403 KDESMQESAQNLQD

-415 ETQEKETP
+415 ETQE
-423 QEETQETETQNQET
+423 
-437 PPKVQEETKEKTQED
+437 D
-452 NYESIEDIPE
+452 HYESIEDIPE

-475 LNEAVAKTP
+475 LNEAVAKIP

-494 ESDIKTSQEK
+494 ESDIKTLQEK

-516 RLNLQDLLKS
+516 HLNLQNLLKS

-545 TLEDKKPDA
+545 TLEDKKPNA

>member
-17 ESVSKKLELSIENF
+17 ESVSKKLELPMENF

-36 LSVRLKED
+36 LSAHLKKD

-54 CLEKLDQVDWLELKE
+54 CLEKLDQIDWLELKE
-69 IISQNKNS
+69 TISQNKNS
-77 VCMYKKGNEAQPFL
+77 VCMYKKGNEMQPFL

-168 QEEKEEVK
+168 QEEKEEIK
-176 ETPQKEEK
+176 EMPQEEEKEEIKEMPQEEEK
-184 PKDDETQEGDETPKD
+184 PKDDETQEGETSKD
-199 EEVSKELETQEK
+199 GEVSKELETQE
-211 LEIPK
+211 EVK
-216 EETQEEQV
+216 EEIKEEAQEEV
-224 KEQEPIKEET
+224 KEET
-234 QEIKEEKQEE
+234 QEIKEEKQEK

-270 NKEETQ
+270 DKKEAQ

-292 EKTQVQELEVPKE
+292 EKTQAQELEIPKE
-305 KTQESAEALQETQA
+305 KTQESAEALQETQT

-326 IAETPQEKEK
+326 IAETPQDV
-336 QEIAETPQ
+336 EIPQSQ
-344 EKEKQEIAE
+344 EKETQE
-353 TPQEKEKQEI
+353 TQEVVTEK
-363 AETPQ
+363 T
-368 EKEKQEIAETP
+368 
-379 QELEIPQAQEK
+379 QAQEK
-390 ETPQEETQEKETP
+390 ETP
-403 QEETQE
+403 
-409 KETPQE
+409 
-415 ETQEKETP
+415 
-423 QEETQETETQNQET
+423 
-437 PPKVQEETKEKTQED
+437 KTQED
-452 NYESIEDIPE
+452 HYESIEDIPE

-475 LNEAVAKTP
+475 LNEAVAKIP
-484 NNENDTETPK
+484 NNENDTETLK
-494 ESDIKTSQEK
+494 ESNIKTPQEKEESTEIPQEK

-545 TLEDKKPDA
+545 TLEDKKPNA

>member
-8 QNPMITKLL
+8 QNPMIAKLL

-36 LSVRLKED
+36 LSAHLKKD

-77 VCMYKKGNEAQPFL
+77 VCMYKKGNEMQPFL
-91 EGFEMK
+91 EDFEVK

-149 ALAKEEPNNEE
+149 TLAKEEPNNEE

-176 ETPQKEEK
+176 KEEKEEVKKEEKEEVKETPQKEEK
-184 PKDDETQEGDETPKD
+184 PKDDETQESETPKD

-216 EETQEEQV
+216 EETQEEV
-224 KEQEPIKEET
+224 KEEIKEEAQEEVKEET

-255 AMQELVKEIQENSNE
+255 AMQELVKEIQENSNGQE
-270 NKEETQ
+270 DKEETQ
-276 ESAEIP
+276 ENAEIP

-292 EKTQVQELEVPKE
+292 EKTQVQELEIPKE

-319 HELEKQE
+319 QELEKQE
-326 IAETPQEKEK
+326 NAETPQD
-336 QEIAETPQ
+336 I
-344 EKEKQEIAE
+344 
-353 TPQEKEKQEI
+353 
-363 AETPQ
+363 
-368 EKEKQEIAETP
+368 
-379 QELEIPQAQEK
+379 EIPQAQEK
-390 ETPQEETQEKETP
+390 ETP
-403 QEETQE
+403 
-409 KETPQE
+409 
-415 ETQEKETP
+415 
-423 QEETQETETQNQET
+423 
-437 PPKVQEETKEKTQED
+437 KTQED
-452 NYESIEDIPE
+452 HYENIEDIPE

-475 LNEAVAKTP
+475 LNEAVAKIP
-484 NNENDTETPK
+484 NNENDTETLK
-494 ESDIKTSQEK
+494 ESNIKTPQEKEESTEIPQEK

-545 TLEDKKPDA
+545 TLEDKKPNA

>member
-17 ESVSKKLELSIENF
+17 ESVSKKLELSIQDF
-31 NHYQE
+31 NRYQE
-36 LSVRLKED
+36 LSTRLKED
-44 PEWLLIADDE
+44 PEWILIADDE

-77 VCMYKKGNEAQPFL
+77 VCMYKKGHEAQPFL

-97 IKKPFLPTEM
+97 IKKPFLPTEV
-107 LKVLQKKLGSDMSEL
+107 LKILQKKLGSNASEL

-149 ALAKEEPNNEE
+149 ALAQEEPNNEE
-160 QLLPTLDA
+160 QLLPTLNA
-168 QEEKEEVK
+168 QEVKEEVK
-176 ETPQKEEK
+176 EETKETSQKEEK
-184 PKDDETQEGDETPKD
+184 PKEEETQEGETQKS
-199 EEVSKELETQEK
+199 EEVSKELETQEE

-216 EETQEEQV
+216 EETQEQA
-224 KEQEPIKEET
+224 KEQEPIKEETQEEVKEET
-234 QEIKEEKQEE
+234 QEIKEEKQEK

-255 AMQELVKEIQENSNE
+255 AMQELVKEIQENSNGQEDKKEAQE
-270 NKEETQ
+270 NAETPQETEKQELETPQ

-282 QDKEI
+282 Q
-287 QEVVT
+287 
-292 EKTQVQELEVPKE
+292 E
-305 KTQESAEALQETQA
+305 KTQENAEIPQET
-319 HELEKQE
+319 EKQE
-326 IAETPQEKEK
+326 LETPQETEK
-336 QEIAETPQ
+336 QGLETPQ
-344 EKEKQEIAE
+344 DVEAPQE
-353 TPQEKEKQEI
+353 TPQK
-363 AETPQ
+363 
-368 EKEKQEIAETP
+368 
-379 QELEIPQAQEK
+379 L
-390 ETPQEETQEKETP
+390 ETQEDHYK
-403 QEETQE
+403 
-409 KETPQE
+409 
-415 ETQEKETP
+415 
-423 QEETQETETQNQET
+423 
-437 PPKVQEETKEKTQED
+437 
-452 NYESIEDIPE
+452 SIEDIPE
-462 PVMAKAMGEELPF
+462 PVMAQAMGEELPF
-475 LNEAVAKTP
+475 LNESVAKIP
-484 NNENDTETPK
+484 NNENDIKTPK
-494 ESDIKTSQEK
+494 ESVIKTPQEK

>member
-1 MKMILFN
+1 MKIILFN

-17 ESVSKKLELSIENF
+17 ESVSKKLELPMENF

-36 LSVRLKED
+36 LSARLKENQ
-44 PEWLLIADDE
+44 EWLLIADDE
-54 CLEKLDQVDWLELKE
+54 CLEKLDQIDWLELKE
-69 IISQNKNS
+69 TISQNKNS
-77 VCMYKKGNEAQPFL
+77 VCMYKKGNEVQPFL
-91 EGFEMK
+91 EGFEVK
-97 IKKPFLPTEM
+97 IKKPFLPTEV
-107 LKVLQKKLGSDMSEL
+107 LKILQKKLGSNASEL

-137 NWDELEN
+137 NWDELES

-168 QEEKEEVK
+168 QEEKEEIK

-184 PKDDETQEGDETPKD
+184 PKDDETQESETPKD
-199 EEVSKELETQEK
+199 KEVSKELETQEK

-255 AMQELVKEIQENSNE
+255 AMQELVKEIQENSNGQE
-270 NKEETQ
+270 DKKETQ
-276 ESAEIP
+276 ESTETPQDVENQAQEIQDKEI

-287 QEVVT
+287 QE
-292 EKTQVQELEVPKE
+292 
-305 KTQESAEALQETQA
+305 TQEIQENTETPQDV
-319 HELEKQE
+319 EIPQSQEKETPQEETRE
-326 IAETPQEKEK
+326 IAETPQEKE
-336 QEIAETPQ
+336 TP
-344 EKEKQEIAE
+344 
-353 TPQEKEKQEI
+353 
-363 AETPQ
+363 
-368 EKEKQEIAETP
+368 
-379 QELEIPQAQEK
+379 
-390 ETPQEETQEKETP
+390 
-403 QEETQE
+403 
-409 KETPQE
+409 
-415 ETQEKETP
+415 
-423 QEETQETETQNQET
+423 
-437 PPKVQEETKEKTQED
+437 KTQED
-452 NYESIEDIPE
+452 HYESIEDIPE

-475 LNEAVAKTP
+475 LNEAVAKIP
-484 NNENDTETPK
+484 NNENDTETLK
-494 ESDIKTSQEK
+494 ESNIKTPQEKEESTEIPQEK

-545 TLEDKKPDA
+545 TLEDKKPNA